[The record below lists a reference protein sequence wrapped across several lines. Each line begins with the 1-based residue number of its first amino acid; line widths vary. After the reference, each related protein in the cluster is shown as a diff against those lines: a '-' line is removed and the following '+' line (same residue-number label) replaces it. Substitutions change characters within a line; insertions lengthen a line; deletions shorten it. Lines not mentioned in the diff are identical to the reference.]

1 VIVGLDYM
9 EAMEAI
15 VPKTPVL
22 ITVAALF
29 TVSPAFAQNAATA
42 YPTRAIK
49 IIVGFAAGGGTDIVA
64 RLVAQKMQESFG
76 QSVFVE
82 NRPGGNSMLGP
93 DIAARSAPDGYTLL
107 FAATGQMAVSPAV
120 YPKIPYQPLKDFIP
134 VSMVSRYPL
143 IMVVNGQ
150 HPATTMK
157 DFIAWAKAN
166 PDKTNYAST
175 SAAFTLTSELFK
187 LKTGTPGQ
195 AIPFKSGNDSVM
207 SVVSNQVTY
216 AIAEPPP
223 IVPQIA
229 SGNVRALAVA
239 SPVRLPELESAPTMQ
254 ESGVDMNVA
263 LWLGLFAPA
272 GTPPEIVAKLEAE
285 CQRIAQL
292 PDFKARL
299 RSMSTD
305 ALGTTSAE
313 FIKMIDAEIKLWTD
327 VARQSVVKF
336 EQ

>member
-1 VIVGLDYM
+1 M
-9 EAMEAI
+9 
-15 VPKTPVL
+15 PKTPVL
-22 ITVAALF
+22 MIAAALL
-29 TVSPAFAQNAATA
+29 TVSPAFAQNAATT
-42 YPTRAIK
+42 YPARAIK

-120 YPKIPYQPLKDFIP
+120 YPKIPYQPLRDFVP
-134 VSMVSRYPL
+134 VSMVSSYPL
-143 IMVVNGQ
+143 IMVVNGR
-150 HPATTMK
+150 HPATTVK

-187 LKTGTPGQ
+187 LRTGTPGQ

-216 AIAEPPP
+216 AIADECRTLARVVCACGHSSCNRHQARGRMPPHRAATRF
-223 IVPQIA
+223 QGEIA
-229 SGNVRALAVA
+229 LDVDGRTRHLVGGVHPGDRCGDQAV
-239 SPVRLPELESAPTMQ
+239 
-254 ESGVDMNVA
+254 D
-263 LWLGLFAPA
+263 
-272 GTPPEIVAKLEAE
+272 
-285 CQRIAQL
+285 
-292 PDFKARL
+292 
-299 RSMSTD
+299 
-305 ALGTTSAE
+305 
-313 FIKMIDAEIKLWTD
+313 
-327 VARQSVVKF
+327 
-336 EQ
+336 